1 MSDTGCDMAD
11 EKTYWLDL
19 VDLARGGLP
28 ADEPGP
34 GESIIVKLVEWLLHL
49 SQWTPKNRAS
59 GRGMDAGSLFWGAG
73 SGKSETRKEGTLT

>member
-1 MSDTGCDMAD
+1 MAD

-59 GRGMDAGSLFWGAG
+59 GRGMDAGSLF
-73 SGKSETRKEGTLT
+73 